1 MKITPEVREA
11 ILKKCHEESGGARK
25 LAEAAG
31 FTPAQINRYHSG
43 KTATITEE
51 CWTRLYPH
59 VKRYLP
65 DGFTCKILVNG
76 RLETRVVRQRSGE
89 KFITRW
95 ENAEY
100 ARLFG
105 KNLPTRGK
113 IETLLAA
120 KIKACDNE
128 MNLLL
133 LLLNFDGIMERLTA
147 SSSGGEPGQPSSE
160 QDDPGF

>member
-1 MKITPEVREA
+1 MKITGEVREA

-51 CWTRLYPH
+51 CWTRLFPH

-76 RLETRVVRQRSGE
+76 RLETRIVRQHSGE
-89 KFITRW
+89 KFTSHW

-105 KNLPTRGK
+105 KNLPTRKK
-113 IETLLAA
+113 IETLLAE
-120 KIKACDNE
+120 KIKNCSNE
-128 MNLLL
+128 TNLLML
-133 LLLNFDGIMERLTA
+133 LLKFDAIMEYLTA
-147 SSSGGEPGQPSSE
+147 SVSGAEPDESST
-160 QDDPGF
+160 QDGSGF

>member
-25 LAEAAG
+25 LAAAAG

-43 KTATITEE
+43 KIRTITEE
-51 CWTRLYPH
+51 CWTRLFPY

-65 DGFTCKILVNG
+65 DGFTCQILVNG
-76 RLETRVVRQRSGE
+76 RLETRVVHQRSGE
-89 KFITRW
+89 NFTSFW
-95 ENAEY
+95 ENPEY

-105 KNLPTRGK
+105 KELPTRKK
-113 IETLLAA
+113 IEILLAE

-133 LLLNFDGIMERLTA
+133 LLLKFDRIMEHLSA
-147 SSSGGEPGQPSSE
+147 SASGGEPVKVAPS
-160 QDDPGF
+160 QDDSGF

>member
-1 MKITPEVREA
+1 MKITSEVREA
-11 ILKKCHEESGGARK
+11 ILKKCHEESGGGRK

-51 CWTRLYPH
+51 CWTRLFPH

-89 KFITRW
+89 KFTSRW

-105 KNLPTRGK
+105 KNLPTRKK
-113 IETLLAA
+113 IETLLAE
-120 KIKACDNE
+120 KIKNCTSE
-128 MNLLL
+128 MSLLILLL
-133 LLLNFDGIMERLTA
+133 KFDAIMEHLT
-147 SSSGGEPGQPSSE
+147 SSVSGTEPGESSP
-160 QDDPGF
+160 QDDSGF